1 MMLSSSSDLPT
12 CDAAT
17 MTILCTFG
25 SVKARMGSS
34 RYGVRLVRHG
44 PASAE
49 LSGERRRCLSAHSST
64 VRLSGG
70 AKRLIAPEMAALSF
84 AAAFLVVRVIG
95 ELAPSLPIP
104 YPPRIDLGIVFIAG
118 QLLEDL
124 VDLG

>member
-1 MMLSSSSDLPT
+1 
-12 CDAAT
+12 

-70 AKRLIAPEMAALSF
+70 AKRLTAPAMAVLSF

-95 ELAPSLPIP
+95 ELLAPAFPIP
-104 YPPRIDLGIVFIAG
+104 YSPGVHLGIVFIAG
-118 QLLEDL
+118 QLRQDL
-124 VDLG
+124 VDLCADDLRRLGGCR